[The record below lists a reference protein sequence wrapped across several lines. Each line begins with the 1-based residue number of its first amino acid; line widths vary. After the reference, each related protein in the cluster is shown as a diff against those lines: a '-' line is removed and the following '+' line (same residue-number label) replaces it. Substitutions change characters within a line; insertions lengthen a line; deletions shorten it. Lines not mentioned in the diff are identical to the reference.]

1 MNTRNVWMILLVLAV
16 AMIAAE
22 SISPSPS
29 GGLISSNDT
38 GMSLATCEGMDG
50 HCFEVDADFM
60 MDMDSPSQ
68 TRLLRQ
74 MGPGRQRYITYQALR
89 ANSIPCGWRGNSYYD
104 CDAHKRV
111 NPYRRGCTAA
121 TRCFRYTH

>member
-1 MNTRNVWMILLVLAV
+1 MNSINVSMILLVLA
-16 AMIAAE
+16 IAAATVE
-22 SISPSPS
+22 SMAQSMTGDDI
-29 GGLISSNDT
+29 GHSNEA
-38 GMSLATCEGMDG
+38 GMSMATCDAMEG
-50 HCFEVDADFM
+50 HCFNADTDFM
-60 MDMDSPSQ
+60 MDMESHD
-68 TRLLRQ
+68 RLLWQ
-74 MGPGRQRYITYQALR
+74 VGSGRQRYITYQALR

>member
-1 MNTRNVWMILLVLAV
+1 MAAVDESSSTISTTVHHNVDP
-16 AMIAAE
+16 
-22 SISPSPS
+22 PSS
-29 GGLISSNDT
+29 CDGEAREGT
-38 GMSLATCEGMDG
+38 TLATCDAMEG
-50 HCFEVDADFM
+50 HCFNADRDDSM
-60 MDMDSPSQ
+60 MDMESHD
-68 TRLLRQ
+68 RLLWE
-74 MGPGRQRYITYQALR
+74 MGPERQRYITYEALR